1 MKPVTVST
9 HQIQGAWLEVYTK
22 QHASSLYNNA
32 SVQVW
37 QEAQEIA
44 YSINE
49 AKDVPTLK
57 VFGTI
62 EVNIN

>member
-22 QHASSLYNNA
+22 QHASSFA

-57 VFGTI
+57 VFGII